1 MMYQDEIKLQATRL
15 VVNTRFSTRQLTGV
29 ERYASEIVRRLGRE
43 IRTVHP
49 STKLPAGLGHI
60 WEQLVLPFLIKSDE
74 LLWSPANTGPI
85 ILSKQVLTIHDL
97 SWLEHPQGFTPIFT
111 LWYRWLLPK
120 LIQSVKYVLTPSRYI
135 KLRIIDR
142 FQISQKKVIVV
153 PGGVDRGIFAPVK
166 DAQQILQPFS
176 LPERFIL
183 YVGSQG
189 RRKNLVGLG
198 RAWARLGQ
206 LFPADVQELYLVLVG
221 AGGRPFR
228 KVNLPTYPGVIYL
241 GYVPDIFLPALY
253 SAALAFIN
261 PSFYEGFG
269 LTTLEAMA
277 CGTAVISSRAGA
289 LPEVAGGAAL
299 YFDPLVEEE
308 FVECI
313 HRIVTDSDLRIELKR
328 SGLRRAAQF
337 SWDNSA
343 VRVLDILQRAAD

>member
-1 MMYQDEIKLQATRL
+1 MYPDEVKSQETRL
-15 VVNTRFSTRQLTGV
+15 VVNTRFSTRRLTGV
-29 ERYASEIVRRLGRE
+29 ERYASEIVRRLGCE
-43 IRTVHP
+43 IRPVQP
-49 STKLPAGLGHI
+49 VTKLPGGLGHI
-60 WEQLVLPFLIKSDE
+60 WEQLFLPFLLNSDE

-97 SWLEHPQGFTPIFT
+97 SWLEHPQGFEPIFT
-111 LWYRWLLPK
+111 RWYRWLLPK
-120 LIQSVKYVLTPSRYI
+120 LIQRVKYVLTPSRYI

-142 FQISQKKVIVV
+142 FQISRKRVIVV

-166 DAQQILQPFS
+166 DAQQILRPLS
-176 LPERFIL
+176 IPKRFIL

-189 RRKNLVGLG
+189 WRKNLVGLVE
-198 RAWARLGQ
+198 AWARLGQ
-206 LFPADVQELYLVLVG
+206 LFPEDVQALYLVL
-221 AGGRPFR
+221 AGTGGHPFR

-299 YFDPLVEEE
+299 YFDPQVEEE
-308 FVECI
+308 LVESI
-313 HRIVTDSDLRIELKR
+313 HHIVTNTELRIELKR

-337 SWDNSA
+337 SWDDSA
-343 VRVLDILQRAAD
+343 ARVLDILQRAAD